1 MVPALLGSPAHDAAH
16 HRSGEVPARF
26 ASGDRARLR
35 AGHPAGSAAPGRAP
49 RSGLRRSGTD
59 PARHYP
65 PAEVAAGHRAHVA
78 AAAGRAAELARAVAG
93 GCVAESTA
101 VHSDLG
107 PHGATAELDR
117 SREPRRPRA
126 VGVGHTGF
134 PTLLSQHHSRAHR
147 RTAASHA
154 PAGRH
159 IGRHATVLP
168 IRGAVLARVSAFRV
182 AWTHSAAK
190 ECRCAC

>member
-59 PARHYP
+59 PARHDP

-78 AAAGRAAELARAVAG
+78 AAAAAAAQLARAIAG
-93 GCVAESTA
+93 GHVAESTA
-101 VHSDLG
+101 VHSYLG

-117 SREPRRPRA
+117 GRGPRGPRA
-126 VGVGHTGF
+126 VGAGHTGF
-134 PTLLSQHHSRAHR
+134 STILSHHNARPHGWP
-147 RTAASHA
+147 AASHA
-154 PAGRH
+154 PTGRH
-159 IGRHATVLP
+159 GLGHAAVLP
-168 IRGAVLARVSAFRV
+168 IRGTVLARVSAFRV

-190 ECRCAC
+190 ECRCAF